1 MKPGVTGLAQIS
13 YASNYLYDMRLDNDS
28 KYYYRKICF

>member
-28 KYYYRKICF
+28 KVLL